1 MQACIGPNLCGLVLS
16 GAGSSLPPAPRSGLS
31 VAGCCCC
38 CSLRIR
44 LSSLKRSTHCFL
56 VFPGTLHA
64 IESHRSDAGRLAGN
78 SLRASSRNFCCSLL
92 HACPPPTPLSASI
105 FPTHLPIAHCRFL
118 ARKQGTPGV
127 PAHLCACPHLL
138 ACGRPGGRRRCRG
151 CLVNRRATSDSWRG
165 LGSAHH
171 FERTSHRLGCH

>member
-127 PAHLCACPHLL
+127 PAHCARALTSSRAAGLEGADAAEAALSTGGLL
-138 ACGRPGGRRRCRG
+138 VTPGGAWAR
-151 CLVNRRATSDSWRG
+151 LTTSSALAT
-165 LGSAHH
+165 A
-171 FERTSHRLGCH
+171 